1 MAAFAGEAA
10 VEHDDGVFHRL
21 LIGVDALHD
30 LEPKV
35 TQRCGD
41 QTGAIGRVGQR
52 RLFIGAFADHE
63 RDTGRGGVARPEPR
77 LHQQANDD
85 QGKKL

>member
-1 MAAFAGEAA
+1 MVNAQQTPEYSDARNAG
-10 VEHDDGVFHRL
+10 HDDGVFHRL

-41 QTGAIGRVGQR
+41 QTGVIGRVGQR
-52 RLFIGAFADHE
+52 RLFIGALTDHE
-63 RDTGRGGVARPEPR
+63 RNMGA
-77 LHQQANDD
+77 AA
-85 QGKKL
+85 